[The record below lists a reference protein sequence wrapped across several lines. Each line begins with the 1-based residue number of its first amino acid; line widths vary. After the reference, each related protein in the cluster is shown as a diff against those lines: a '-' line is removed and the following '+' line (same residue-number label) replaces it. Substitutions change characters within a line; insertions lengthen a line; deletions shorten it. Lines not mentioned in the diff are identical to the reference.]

1 MDAEELLKRYA
12 AGERD
17 FAGID
22 LSSVDLREAE
32 LTRISLVGTKS
43 RSQSLTGNAG
53 LEAPPP
59 LLAALP
65 PGATFPASGWKR
77 DLKGLLA

>member
-1 MDAEELLKRYA
+1 MDVEELLKRYA

-43 RSQSLTGNAG
+43 RSQSETGNAG

-59 LLAALP
+59 LLAAEP

-77 DLKGLLA
+77 DLKRLLA